1 MENTENKP
9 TSADALLSAAR
20 DAAGIAASLTG
31 SEAISAFLGTAVAD
45 NDFIQANIGAGTLL
59 TFECYEKV
67 RSAWENSP
75 FSNTYLIDTRNDT
88 TLALWELKDILKRIC
103 QTTTSEID
111 GQTVSITTFP
121 YSIDGTDIDKND
133 FEYEEIGAL
142 ETRLDDLLRS
152 YDAAVPSRVTSSG
165 WARLIA
171 FLDQITFQLAVLDE
185 LCPSGVTETESED
198 DDDEWNEDEDGEEE
212 WEEDD
217 SDPWADESVV
227 GWGEDVEWRFGGE
240 ADEIGTLT
248 DDNRL
253 IDPTSKPDNV
263 KWVCL
268 TTGMSNREALEEL
281 GGDSEQDGSVSRQF
295 NYGIIMRYT
304 YNGDIDDVLPTVD
317 ACDDDIDSI
326 LTNYVSAWQTAHNER
341 GNRCWFSLSDAFHC
355 LYGQAHLYKA
365 YLLRQRKAELEET
378 AVDERT
384 ESEVEELAAI
394 PALIVEQEAEAASYL
409 ASYQPT
415 LVP

>member
-1 MENTENKP
+1 MENTENNP
-9 TSADALLSAAR
+9 TSPDALLAAAR

-31 SEAISAFLGTAVAD
+31 SEAISAFIGAAVAD
-45 NDFIQANIGAGTLL
+45 NDFIQASIGTPDPLS
-59 TFECYEKV
+59 FEYLNDV
-67 RSAWENSP
+67 IAQWQDSP
-75 FSNTYLIDTRNDT
+75 FADVYLIDTRNGA
-88 TLALWELKDILKRIC
+88 TLSLSEFKSTRFQVC
-103 QTTTSEID
+103 YTSTKEID
-111 GQTVSITTFP
+111 GQTVIITTFP
-121 YSIDGTDIDKND
+121 SCIDETNICREDHGFNEIEDLESNLDHYLQSDDIVVPQRETSTGWER
-133 FEYEEIGAL
+133 FLFFIGL
-142 ETRLDDLLRS
+142 VKVQLDDLK
-152 YDAAVPSRVTSSG
+152 
-165 WARLIA
+165 
-171 FLDQITFQLAVLDE
+171 E
-185 LCPSGVTETESED
+185 LYPDGVTPTD
-198 DDDEWNEDEDGEEE
+198 DDDWNEDEDGEEE

-217 SDPWADESVV
+217 SDPFEDESVV

-253 IDPTSKPDNV
+253 IDPNSKPDNV

-304 YNGDIDDVLPTVD
+304 YNGDIDGVLPTVD
-317 ACDDDIDSI
+317 ASDDDIDGI

-365 YLLRQRKAELEET
+365 YLLRQRQAELEET

-384 ESEVEELAAI
+384 ESEVEELAGI
-394 PALIVEQEAEAASYL
+394 PALIIEQEAEAASYL

-415 LVP
+415 LVA